1 MWTGGEL
8 CGVRIY
14 VCAAGDMSASAA
26 EARRAQYLRTRQLLA
41 FVVLPGHTKDLTAFR
56 DTWRQSTGE
65 RGAADY
71 AGFDEAA
78 TRFVHRCKYISF
90 WSDYSDQ
97 VRDWMWTPVVRGV
110 RILSPYDRDCPGQR
124 ETDHRL
130 GSPDGKNLWLD
141 RFYRATYDFMSA
153 FAVVKDH
160 AQMRRL
166 RAGAEEPVEE
176 ELVRAMDSLK
186 SEFAAL
192 YALSKWDPGTP
203 IPDTSR
209 TGRDAGSKW
218 YTNGGTFGVWRGG
231 SGRALLSDPHG
242 LQARLRGGL
251 PDGGEYLTQ
260 LNTVGRLL
268 VAMPGDFGDLE
279 ARIEAKL
286 AGIGRRQRKAIGEGV
301 GEGHDLFT

>member
-1 MWTGGEL
+1 
-8 CGVRIY
+8 
-14 VCAAGDMSASAA
+14 MSASAA

-71 AGFDEAA
+71 NGFDAA
-78 TRFVHRCKYISF
+78 VRIVLRRAMWLEF
-90 WSDYSDQ
+90 WSDQLRHWGNPPFSGGLLISSPYA
-97 VRDWMWTPVVRGV
+97 RDW
-110 RILSPYDRDCPGQR
+110 PGLR

-130 GSPDGKNLWLD
+130 GSPDGKNLWMD
-141 RFYRATYDFMSA
+141 RLHRAIYDFVSA
-153 FAVVKDH
+153 FGVVKQN
-160 AQMRRL
+160 AQMQRL
-166 RAGAEEPVEE
+166 RAGAQEPVEE
-176 ELVRAMDSLK
+176 ELVRALNSLK

-218 YTNGGTFGVWRGG
+218 YTNGGTFGVWRDG

-251 PDGGEYLTQ
+251 PDGGEYLSQ